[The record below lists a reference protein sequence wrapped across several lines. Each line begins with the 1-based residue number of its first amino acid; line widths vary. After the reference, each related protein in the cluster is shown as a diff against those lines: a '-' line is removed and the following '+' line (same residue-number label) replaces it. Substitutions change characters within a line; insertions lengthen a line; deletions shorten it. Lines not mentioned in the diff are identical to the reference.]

1 MLSKTL
7 ITKNCDHD
15 WLVFFF
21 FHGHNKLPWFYLKL
35 NHNWLG
41 VNSQLFLGFH
51 CTLAFVLLSSIP
63 VIPAHKISQGHSG
76 SQAAPPLGT
85 VPCSQLSPQPCIP
98 LVLPWPHP
106 HVLLQHLPW
115 LDSALPFSR
124 PQEWVVIPIILNI
137 LTLNH
142 SHTHLTHTHFKPSL
156 FEPGFK

>member
-7 ITKNCDHD
+7 ITKNYDHD
-15 WLVFFF
+15 WLGFFF

-85 VPCSQLSPQPCIP
+85 VPCSQLSPQPRIP

-106 HVLLQHLPW
+106 HVLLQYHLPW

-124 PQEWVVIPIILNI
+124 PQEWVVIPIILNRR
-137 LTLNH
+137 L
-142 SHTHLTHTHFKPSL
+142 THFKPSL